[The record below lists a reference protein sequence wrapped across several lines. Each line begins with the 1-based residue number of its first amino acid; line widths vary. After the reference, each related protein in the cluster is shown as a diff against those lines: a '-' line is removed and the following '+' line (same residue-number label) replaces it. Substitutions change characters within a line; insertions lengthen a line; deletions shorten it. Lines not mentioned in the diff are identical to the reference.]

1 MNRYFIPIFWLL
13 PMILLFPQ
21 EKPELRLNRY
31 NQGGDIYFSPDKK
44 YFISQSY
51 TDLFLYETRSLKLL
65 KSISKKQTGSCSG
78 FVSNRNILCGKYIID
93 VNLSGVAVDSVEGT
107 HFSVHSYSSGSLIIS
122 TDTSGTVR
130 VMEYKESLKK
140 RAEITDER
148 ISKNIDILDLSEDG
162 RYLLLSTDELRA
174 QVHALIVL
182 DIHSKSI
189 ISINRVEHTIG
200 FACFSDLN
208 TVIYSDFYSIFVI
221 DTKTGKYLN
230 LVTDITVGMAEDNY
244 LKLCFASKHK
254 VVASPFTDGTVKIWD
269 VYSGK
274 IIQSFAKKDY
284 YPEGVYLTKDAK
296 HLITMT
302 PSEFPVIWD
311 ISTKKNIQLSHPHL
325 RPKGFNRIESID
337 DNSSLYMALTESGS
351 MLLFDL
357 TGKVYSSIEGKAFMD
372 PFLVQVE
379 NNYLKTCDDYITK
392 IRDLRD
398 GKIKLTKKDGFFC
411 GYLYDKFLVTGSDS
425 FYNVWDLP
433 TGKSITSVT
442 TANLNSI
449 ILGESILSVRFTA
462 NNEFEVWDELN
473 SSRVATFS
481 PDLEIKSRFWNGE
494 VFGSTGSNNED
505 IIITQ
510 FRVMEYSDSTRQEKK
525 SDRLIITVFEL
536 NANRKIFEFSRN
548 TKDEFFTDLICNKWI
563 TPHLSNDSKI
573 LVLCSPEGKL
583 EVYNTESKQLLY
595 EKTLD
600 NCSNPVGVTQDNKYL
615 VVKTVDAVI
624 YYNLASGTHYKTIA
638 PNKIL
643 SINNAVMSNDGL
655 KVLTDVNGLVGEKP
669 LRLFDVTTNKVI
681 SGIERISGTYKV
693 SFEND
698 LIVFSLTDGC
708 VFYRLSTGEELIR
721 LYEIGDDWAVT
732 SPGGLFDASPGAMEQ
747 MYYVQGLD
755 IIEFVQLKDKY
766 WEPGLYGKVMKNEQL
781 RDVDLIDK
789 KLDLWPEI
797 TELLF
802 RENYEK
808 LRISLED
815 RGGGIGRVQIFLNG
829 KEIIED
835 ARDKSS
841 VSGMKSD
848 QITISLKA
856 HPFLK
861 NGVNKI
867 EVVTWNSAGTLSS
880 KREPAEFFVEK
891 KSGPPSIYLIAIGV
905 SDYEGNKIDLKFA
918 AKDASDFLTAARIGA
933 KNLFTEKRTHSWL
946 LNTDKGNTL
955 QPTKSN
961 IIKTFQEV
969 ARFAKPED
977 VIVVYFSGHGLNVGG
992 ENGDLHYLTKD
1003 AFSPN
1008 PDVYKDPAVKASCT
1022 LSGEE
1027 MVRLLNDIPATKQV
1041 LIIDACSAGKLVDNL
1056 IVKRDIESS
1065 IVKALERMKD
1075 RTGLHIITG
1084 SAADAVSYEASKF
1097 GQGLLTYSILAGM
1110 RGLALKENKMVDVAM
1125 LMQHSR
1131 EMVPRLAEG
1140 IGGIQEPRIFS
1151 PTGAES
1157 FDIGII
1163 TDQEKMMIPLAKE
1176 KKIFISSALQE
1187 VNELADILNI
1197 GDLIDEQ
1204 LVKIS
1209 ETIKN
1214 APIVF
1219 WAVKTYPEALRIS
1232 GNYKVTGDN
1241 IVVNFKLIRD
1251 KADVK
1256 KFTVSGLKNRLQEL
1270 VEEIVRMVIQE
1281 Q

>member
-1 MNRYFIPIFWLL
+1 MSKYYILIICLL
-13 PMILLFPQ
+13 PGFLLFSQ
-21 EKPELRLNRY
+21 EKPEFRLNRY
-31 NQGGDIYFSPDKK
+31 NQGGGIHFSPDKK

-93 VNLSGVAVDSVEGT
+93 VNLSGVAIDSVEGN
-107 HFSVHSYSSGSLIIS
+107 HFSVHSYSFGSLIIS
-122 TDTSGTVR
+122 TDTAGTVR
-130 VMEYKESLKK
+130 VMEYKESLEK

-162 RYLLLSTDELRA
+162 RYLLLSTDEQRA

-189 ISINRVEHTIG
+189 LSINRVEHTIG
-200 FACFSDLN
+200 IACFSDLN

-230 LVTDITVGMAEDNY
+230 KVTDITVGMAEDNY

-254 VVASPFTDGTVKIWD
+254 VVASPFADGTVKIWD

-311 ISTKKNIQLSHPHL
+311 ISTKKNITVSHPNL
-325 RPKGFNRIESID
+325 RLEDFNCIESID
-337 DNSSLYMALTESGS
+337 DNSSLYMASSWSGS
-351 MLLFDL
+351 MILFDL
-357 TGKVYSSIEGKAFMD
+357 TGKVYNSIEGRAFID
-372 PFLVQVE
+372 PFHAQVE
-379 NNYLKTCDDYITK
+379 NDYLKTCSDNITK

-398 GKIKLTKKDGFFC
+398 GKTKLIRKDSFAC
-411 GYLYDKFLVTGSDS
+411 GYLFDNFLVMSNDS
-425 FYNVWDLP
+425 CHYIWDIP
-433 TGKSITSVT
+433 SGKRITSVK

-449 ILGESILSVRFTA
+449 ILGDKVLSVRFTA
-462 NNEFEVWDELN
+462 NFEFEVWDELN
-473 SSRVATFS
+473 SNRMATFS
-481 PDLEIKSRFWNGE
+481 PDLKIKSRFWNGQVLE
-494 VFGSTGSNNED
+494 STVSKNAD

-510 FRVMEYSDSTRQEKK
+510 FRVMEYSDSNMQEKA
-525 SDRLIITVFEL
+525 SDSVIITVFDIKR
-536 NANRKIFEFSRN
+536 NRKLLEFIHKSEDIYFADWQC
-548 TKDEFFTDLICNKWI
+548 KQWI
-563 TPHLSNDSKI
+563 NPVISNDSKL

-583 EVYNTESKQLLY
+583 EVYNIGEKILLY
-595 EKTLD
+595 GKTFIE
-600 NCSNPVGVTQDNKYL
+600 CSKPIGICKDNKYL
-615 VVKTVDAVI
+615 VIGTSSSVVYLDLV
-624 YYNLASGTHYKTIA
+624 SGAIFRSIE
-638 PNKIL
+638 PEKIL
-643 SINNAVMSNDGL
+643 SINYAVMSNDGL
-655 KVLTDVNGLVGEKP
+655 KVLVDVDGLVEEKP
-669 LRLFDVTTNKVI
+669 LRLFDVPTNKVI
-681 SGIERISGTYKV
+681 SQIERISGTCNV

-708 VFYRLSTGEELIR
+708 VLYRLSSGEELLR
-721 LYEIGDDWAVT
+721 LYEMGDDWAVT
-732 SPGGLFDASPGAMEQ
+732 TPGGLFDASPGAMEK

-755 IIEFVQLKDKY
+755 IIEFGQLKDKY
-766 WEPGLYGKVMKNEQL
+766 WEPGLYEKVMKNEQL
-781 RDVDLIDK
+781 RDVEVIDK
-789 KLDLWPEI
+789 KLNLWPEI

-808 LRISLED
+808 LQISLED

-829 KEIIED
+829 KEINED
-835 ARDKSS
+835 ARDKNSGT
-841 VSGMKSD
+841 GMKSAK
-848 QITISLKA
+848 ITISLKA
-856 HPFLK
+856 HPFLI
-861 NGVNKI
+861 NGANKI
-867 EVVTWNSAGTLSS
+867 EVVTWNLAGSLSS

-918 AKDASDFLTAARIGA
+918 AKDAADFLTAAGIGA
-933 KNLFTEKRTHSWL
+933 KNLFTVQRTHSWL
-946 LNTDKGNTL
+946 LNTDKGNLL

-961 IIKTFQEV
+961 IQKTFKEIAKL
-969 ARFAKPED
+969 ARPED
-977 VIVVYFSGHGLNVGG
+977 VVVVYLSGHGLNVGG
-992 ENGDLHYLTKD
+992 ENGDLFYLTKD

-1008 PDVYKDPAVKASCT
+1008 PDVYKDPGVQANCT
-1022 LSGEE
+1022 LSGTE
-1027 MVRLLNDIPATKQV
+1027 MVKFLNDIPATKQV
-1041 LIIDACSAGKLVDNL
+1041 LIIDACSSGKLVENL
-1056 IVKRDIESS
+1056 MVKRDIESS

-1110 RGLALKENKMVDVAM
+1110 RGLALKENKLVDVAM

-1131 EMVPRLAEG
+1131 EMVPKLAEG

-1151 PTGAES
+1151 PSGAES

-1176 KKIFISSALQE
+1176 KKIFIPSNFQE
-1187 VNELADILNI
+1187 INELADILKI
-1197 GDLIDEQ
+1197 GELIDEQ
-1204 LVKIS
+1204 LTKIS
-1209 ETIKN
+1209 ESGKN
-1214 APIVF
+1214 TPIVF
-1219 WAVKTYPEALRIS
+1219 WAVKSYPEALRIS
-1232 GNYKVTGDN
+1232 GNYNMTGDN
-1241 IVVNFKLIRD
+1241 IVVNFKLIKD
-1251 KADVK
+1251 KTDVK
-1256 KFTVSGLKNRLQEL
+1256 KITVEGSKNRLQEL
-1270 VEEIVRMVIQE
+1270 IEEIVKLAMQE
-1281 Q
+1281 N